1 MPKYLVTAT
10 AFRESDDNP
19 GAFAPRTFSFEVSLA
34 QPWNGKNSL
43 PVGDAAFHECHRT
56 YGFWPKHN
64 PQIDSVVEI
73 ALAEHTRALLKM
85 LELVEGAER
94 NDVWDHL
101 NVADFMELI
110 PDDIG
115 NEETAETAK
124 AEDPA
129 DDYEDELI

>member
-64 PQIDSVVEI
+64 PQIDGVVEI
-73 ALAEHTRALLKM
+73 APAEHTRALLKM

>member
-10 AFRESDDNP
+10 AYRESDDTP

-73 ALAEHTRALLKM
+73 APAAHTAALKKICD
-85 LELVEGAER
+85 LVYGADR

-101 NVADFMELI
+101 NVGDFMELI

-124 AEDPA
+124 PEDPA
-129 DDYEDELI
+129 DDDIDELI

>member
-34 QPWNGKNSL
+34 QPWNGKSSL

-73 ALAEHTRALLKM
+73 APAEHTRALLKM

>member
-73 ALAEHTRALLKM
+73 APAAHTAALKKIFD
-85 LELVEGAER
+85 LVYDADR
-94 NDVWDHL
+94 NDVFDHL
-101 NVADFMELI
+101 NVGDFMELI

-124 AEDPA
+124 PEDPA

>member
-73 ALAEHTRALLKM
+73 GNGGLPEDLSSRLAAAALMDEQ
-85 LELVEGAER
+85 ELSDLIVDLQKWDASCRETVET
-94 NDVWDHL
+94 VK
-101 NVADFMELI
+101 
-110 PDDIG
+110 P
-115 NEETAETAK
+115 
-124 AEDPA
+124 EDPA
-129 DDYEDELI
+129 DDDIDELI

>member
-73 ALAEHTRALLKM
+73 APAAHTAAVKKIF
-85 LELVEGAER
+85 ELVDGAGSLA
-94 NDVWDHL
+94 VWDPL
-101 NVADFMELI
+101 NVADFMRLI

-115 NEETAETAK
+115 NEEIAETAK
-124 AEDPA
+124 PEDPA

>member
-73 ALAEHTRALLKM
+73 GGTGLPGDLSGRLHAAPLMDDDEVAELLQD
-85 LELVEGAER
+85 LL
-94 NDVWDHL
+94 DWHL
-101 NVADFMELI
+101 GI
-110 PDDIG
+110 WRP
-115 NEETAETAK
+115 AETAK
-124 AEDPA
+124 LEDQA
-129 DDYEDELI
+129 DDDIDELI

>member
-73 ALAEHTRALLKM
+73 APAEHTAALKKIF
-85 LELVEGAER
+85 ELASTADYM
-94 NDVWDHL
+94 DVWDHL
-101 NVADFMELI
+101 SAGNFLELI

-124 AEDPA
+124 PEDQA
-129 DDYEDELI
+129 DDDIDELI